1 MFKEEPTS
9 WTKEGAT
16 TSVWRQQGRNGTWVS
31 SLRVSDI
38 STAEVYKGIPGRGNS
53 ICKGMGK
60 IRAWLLPGWWW
71 RVERGCFIKGLE
83 CHTRKSALY
92 PVGSGKLRAHISP
105 SWSQGYHKR
114 MLNALLRSSYIMSMA
129 LPWSS
134 SLEALAKKGNEI
146 SSLVILCYY

>member
-1 MFKEEPTS
+1 MILAPQRWS
-9 WTKEGAT
+9 
-16 TSVWRQQGRNGTWVS
+16 
-31 SLRVSDI
+31 
-38 STAEVYKGIPGRGNS
+38 KGIPGRGNS
-53 ICKGMGK
+53 ICQGMGK

-83 CHTRKSALY
+83 WHTRKSALF

-134 SLEALAKKGNEI
+134 SLEALAKKGKEI
-146 SSLVILCYY
+146 SSFVIMMLLLVLSMSIMALKGLISPHRLTNICSIICFKTWT